1 MGRTAHADNDQI
13 EDVRRVIDK
22 LTNERDEL
30 QSKLEHLNRTYDNC
44 VQEISRE
51 RAQMQGHNR
60 HHNKLLVAKVTF
72 CLLEQM
78 FQRRKQE
85 AMNELGDG

>member
-1 MGRTAHADNDQI
+1 MARLNRAGLQDGEQLDDLKRI
-13 EDVRRVIDK
+13 IDK
-22 LTNERDEL
+22 LTAERNSL
-30 QSKLEHLNRTYDNC
+30 QDKLEQLNRTYDNC

-72 CLLEQM
+72 CLLEMM
-78 FQRRKQE
+78 F
-85 AMNELGDG
+85 